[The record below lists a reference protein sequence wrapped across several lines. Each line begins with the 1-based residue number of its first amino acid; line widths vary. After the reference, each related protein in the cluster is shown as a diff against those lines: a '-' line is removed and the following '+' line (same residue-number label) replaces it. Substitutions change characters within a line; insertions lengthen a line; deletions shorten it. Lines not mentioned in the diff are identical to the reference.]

1 MRLFSDK
8 HWLNDAPHVQA
19 QPLVI
24 YTSTKMD
31 DAFVAALQKK
41 GDTIGCPPVLQPDE
55 NARSLLEHAEQSI
68 TIYRFLLPL
77 VSFCNLLLR

>member
-1 MRLFSDK
+1 MRFVLRSQIPGIFIVGLINLTSWRAKRVLLVSNK
-8 HWLNDAPHVQA
+8 HLLNDAPHVQA

-41 GDTIGCPPVLQPDE
+41 GEIIGRPQTL
-55 NARSLLEHAEQSI
+55 
-68 TIYRFLLPL
+68 
-77 VSFCNLLLR
+77 